1 MYSESLLVHFQ
12 RAEPLRQE
20 AVTLPSLNLK
30 TRQLCDLELL
40 LTRAFY
46 PLKGFMGQADYESV
60 LENMRLSTGKLW
72 PMPICLD
79 VGPELGE
86 KLRPGERLA
95 LRDKEGFLLAVLTV
109 SDVWPPD
116 LRREALA
123 VYGTDDPDAHP
134 SVRFLLSKV
143 GKCYVGGTLEGLSLP
158 LHFDFQE
165 LRLAPSE
172 LHRRFTQ
179 NGWRRVIGFQ
189 SGEHLH
195 CAHKE
200 MISRAAREAG
210 ASILLQPAV
219 GVRHNGDLDQYALI
233 RAYQAFVRQFPRN
246 TICLGLLPLYQRKA
260 GPREALLQA
269 LVWRNYGCTHFLVAG
284 DHADPFCEEGRLFYP
299 QEAAQ
304 GLIRE
309 HEAETGIAMVPM
321 RGMVYVEERGEYL
334 PEDEVGPDMNVRS
347 ISSMEL
353 KRRLEHGLDI
363 PDWFSFPEVVEELR
377 RAHPPRSKQGFTVF
391 LTGLSGAGK
400 STVAK
405 VLLARFLEMRDRPV
419 TLLDGDIVR
428 RNLSSEL
435 SFSKEHRELNV
446 RRIGFVAGEITKNG
460 GIAICA
466 PIAPYPEARGHNR
479 ELISAY
485 GGFVEVYMNTPL
497 SVCEQRDRKGLY
509 AKARAGLIKG
519 VTGIDDP
526 YIPPVNPEVTID
538 TTQMT
543 PQEAAQMILLYLEE
557 QGYLR

>member
-1 MYSESLLVHFQ
+1 MHSESLLVHFR

-20 AVTLPSLNLK
+20 ALTLESLNLK
-30 TRQLCDLELL
+30 TSQLCDLELL

-46 PLKGFMGQADYESV
+46 PLKGFMTRADYESV
-60 LENMRLSTGKLW
+60 LDTMRLSTGELW
-72 PMPICLD
+72 PVPVCLD
-79 VGPELGE
+79 VADELGK
-86 KLRPGERLA
+86 KLRAGGRLA

-109 SDVWPPD
+109 SDVWQPD

-134 SVRFLLSKV
+134 SVRFLLNKV
-143 GKCYVGGTLEGLSLP
+143 GVWYVGGNLEGLSLP

-179 NGWRRVIGFQ
+179 NGWSKVIGFQ

-200 MISRAAREAG
+200 MISRAAREVG
-210 ASILLQPAV
+210 ASILLQPVV
-219 GVRHNGDLDQYALI
+219 GVRHSGDLDQYALI

-269 LVWRNYGCTHFLVAG
+269 LVWRNYGCTHFLVSG
-284 DHADPFCEEGRLFYP
+284 DHADPFCEGSPLFYP
-299 QEAAQ
+299 QGAAQ
-304 GLIRE
+304 ELVRA
-309 HEAETGIAMVPM
+309 HEGETGIAMVPM
-321 RGMVYVEERGEYL
+321 RGMVYVEDRGEYF
-334 PEDEVGPDMNVRS
+334 PADEVESSLSVRS
-347 ISSMEL
+347 ISSSEL

-363 PDWFSFPEVVEELR
+363 PTWFSFPDVVDELR
-377 RAHPPRSKQGFTVF
+377 RAHPPRSKQGFTIF

-405 VLLARFLEMRDRPV
+405 VLQARFLEMRDRPV

-446 RRIGFVAGEITKNG
+446 RRIGFVASEITKNG
-460 GIAICA
+460 GIAICS
-466 PIAPYPEARGHNR
+466 PIAPYPDARAHNR
-479 ELISAY
+479 ELITAY

-509 AKARAGLIKG
+509 AKARAGIIKG
-519 VTGIDDP
+519 VTGIDDL
-526 YIPPVNPEVTID
+526 YIPPIRPEVTID
-538 TTQMT
+538 SSQMT
-543 PQEAAQMILLYLEE
+543 PQEAAQRILLYLEE

>member
-46 PLKGFMGQADYESV
+46 PLKGFMTQIDYESV
-60 LENMRLSTGKLW
+60 LDTMRLSTGELW
-72 PMPICLD
+72 PMPVCLD
-79 VGPELGE
+79 VSDELGE

-109 SDVWPPD
+109 SDVWQPD

-123 VYGTDDPDAHP
+123 AYGTDDPDTHP
-134 SVRFLLSKV
+134 SVRFLLNKV
-143 GKCYVGGTLEGLSLP
+143 GKWYVGGSLEGLSLP

-165 LRLAPSE
+165 LRLAPSD

-179 NGWRRVIGFQ
+179 SGWRRVIGFQ

-219 GVRHNGDLDQYALI
+219 GVQHNGDLDQYALI

-284 DHADPFCEEGRLFYP
+284 DHADPFCEGERLFYP
-299 QEAAQ
+299 QDAAQ
-304 GLIRE
+304 ELIRA

-334 PEDEVGPDMNVRS
+334 PEDEVESGMSVRS
-347 ISSMEL
+347 ISSLEL

-363 PDWFSFPEVVEELR
+363 PTWFSFPDVVEELR
-377 RAHPPRSKQGFTVF
+377 RAHPPRSRQGFTVF

-435 SFSKEHRELNV
+435 NFSKEHRELNV

-509 AKARAGLIKG
+509 AKARAGIIKG

-526 YIPPVNPEVTID
+526 YIPPTNPEVTID

-557 QGYLR
+557 QGYLG

>member
-1 MYSESLLVHFQ
+1 MHSESLLVHFR
-12 RAEPLRQE
+12 RAEPIRQE
-20 AVTLPSLNLK
+20 ALGLPSLNLK

-46 PLKGFMGQADYESV
+46 PLAGFMGQADYESV
-60 LENMRLSTGKLW
+60 LDDMRLSTGELW
-72 PMPICLD
+72 PMPVCLD
-79 VGPELGE
+79 VGDELGGA
-86 KLRPGERLA
+86 LRPGERLA

-109 SDVWPPD
+109 SDVWQPD
-116 LRREALA
+116 LRREAMA
-123 VYGTDDPDAHP
+123 IYGTDDPEAHP

-143 GKCYVGGTLEGLSLP
+143 GKWYVGGTLEGLSLP
-158 LHFDFQE
+158 LHFDFQD
-165 LRLAPSE
+165 LRLAPSDMY
-172 LHRRFTQ
+172 RRFTQ

-189 SGEHLH
+189 SEEHLH

-219 GVRHNGDLDQYALI
+219 GVQHHGDLDQYALI

-246 TICLGLLPLYQRKA
+246 MICLGLLPLYQRKA

-269 LVWRNYGCTHFLVAG
+269 LVRRNYGCTHFLVS
-284 DHADPFCEEGRLFYP
+284 DYHADPFAENDSPFFPKG
-299 QEAAQ
+299 AAQ
-304 GLIRE
+304 ELLRE
-309 HEAETGIAMVPM
+309 HAAESGIAMIPL
-321 RGMVYVEERGEYL
+321 RGMAYVEERGEYI
-334 PEDEVGPDMNVRS
+334 PEDEVAPDMKVRT
-347 ISSMEL
+347 ISSQEL
-353 KRRLEHGLDI
+353 RRRLEHGLDI
-363 PDWFSFPEVVEELR
+363 PSWFSFPEVVEELR
-377 RAHPPRSKQGFTVF
+377 HAHPPRSKQGFTVF

-435 SFSKEHRELNV
+435 NFSKEHRELNV

-466 PIAPYPEARGHNR
+466 PIAPYPDAREHNR
-479 ELISAY
+479 QLITQY

-497 SVCEQRDRKGLY
+497 EVCEQRDRKGLY

-526 YIPPVNPEVTID
+526 YIPPTDPEVTIN
-538 TTQMT
+538 TTEMT
-543 PQEAAQMILLYLEE
+543 PLEAAQVILLFLEE

>member
-1 MYSESLLVHFQ
+1 MYSQSLLVHFQ

-46 PLKGFMGQADYESV
+46 PLSGFMGRADYESV
-60 LENMRLSTGKLW
+60 LDNMRLATGELW
-72 PMPICLD
+72 PMPVCLD
-79 VGPELGE
+79 VEAELGE
-86 KLRPGERLA
+86 RLQAGDRLA

-109 SDVWPPD
+109 SEVWRPD
-116 LRREALA
+116 LRREART
-123 VYGTDDPDAHP
+123 VYGTDDPDGHP

-143 GKCYVGGTLEGLSLP
+143 GPWYVGGNVEGLSLP
-158 LHFDFQE
+158 LHFDFQDV
-165 LRLAPSE
+165 RLAPSD

-210 ASILLQPAV
+210 ASILLQPVV
-219 GVRHNGDLDQYALI
+219 GVRHSGDLDPYALV

-260 GPREALLQA
+260 GPREALHQA
-269 LVWRNYGCTHFLVAG
+269 LVWRNYGCTHFLVTA
-284 DHADPFCEEGRLFYP
+284 DHADPFSEGESLFYP
-299 QEAAQ
+299 RGAAQ
-304 GLIRE
+304 ELVRA
-309 HEAETGIAMVPM
+309 HEAETGILMVPM
-321 RGMVYVEERGEYL
+321 RDMVYVEERGEYL
-334 PEDEVGPDMNVRS
+334 PQDEVEPGMNVRT
-347 ISSMEL
+347 ISSVEL

-363 PDWFSFPEVVEELR
+363 PSWFSFPDVVEELR

-435 SFSKEHRELNV
+435 NFSKEHRELNV
-446 RRIGFVAGEITKNG
+446 RRIGFVASEITKNG

-466 PIAPYPEARGHNR
+466 PIAPYPEARTYNR
-479 ELISAY
+479 ELISLY

-497 SVCEQRDRKGLY
+497 TVCEQRDRKGLY
-509 AKARAGLIKG
+509 AKARAGIIKG

-526 YIPPVNPEVTID
+526 YIAPESPEVTID
-538 TTQMT
+538 TTQMA
-543 PQEAAQMILLYLEE
+543 PQEAAQTILLYLEE
-557 QGYLR
+557 QGYIR